1 MTHDLKMVEMPVPS
15 GNVIV
20 LERMAELT
28 KHQSALSRYL
38 QQLRAAFAAL
48 GADTPDGA
56 VYLLRPDGHVAAR
69 WRGRPTPAVLRHAL
83 ARAGALRR
91 WNETLEPA

>member
-38 QQLRAAFAAL
+38 QQLRAAKAAK
-48 GADTPDGA
+48 A
-56 VYLLRPDGHVAAR
+56 
-69 WRGRPTPAVLRHAL
+69 
-83 ARAGALRR
+83 
-91 WNETLEPA
+91 